1 MRKFITVLLAF
12 SFLLPLQAFA
22 ADQGDLLQKIEAL
35 SKELDRMKQQMQEM
49 QKKDETKEQRI
60 TVVEKKAE
68 AVAGPSWLTIG
79 GDFRTRMDSLHAK
92 SVDIGGA
99 GKVLFGPNPQ
109 GKDVA
114 NDALMTNRFGLNL
127 QAKATEDVTVKA
139 RLLMYKI
146 WGHESE
152 SPVAAGNTAGGNAF
166 FADRFFNFDGNIG
179 HIPKDNTLR
188 VDQAYATWSNVL
200 NAPVWFSVG
209 RRPSTGGV
217 PTNIRQNAEKIGS
230 AGTPGLLIDYAFDG
244 GTLGYAPDID
254 ALPGAYAKFCFG
266 KGFDSGFRLGSTANA
281 NDVKDVWFVGLNVVP
296 YDTDTFHTEI
306 QYSRALNIFAFPE
319 SNTFYGVPNTNV
331 GDIDQLGA
339 VISGKIN
346 NLGIGDLNLF
356 LSPGMSRTH
365 PNSNA
370 MDLAG
375 FGAGKYGLLW
385 DPGTEQKS
393 RTGYAVYLGGR
404 YDIKKTGT
412 KLGLEYNHGTKNWI
426 TFAPAADDL
435 WTGKLGTRGNVYEAY
450 VIQELNK
457 KPIAKRG
464 NAFFR
469 LGFQH
474 YDFKYSGSNN
484 WIGAPYKISDM
495 NTSFT
500 VPQMFAPLKSAND
513 IYLTFDVT
521 F

>member
-1 MRKFITVLLAF
+1 MRKFFVVLL
-12 SFLLPLQAFA
+12 SLSLLLPLPAFA
-22 ADQGDLLQKIEAL
+22 AEQGDLLQKIDAL
-35 SKELDRMKQQMQEM
+35 SKELDRLKQQMQEM
-49 QKKDETKEQRI
+49 QNKESVKEERI
-60 TVVEKKAE
+60 TTVEKKAE
-68 AVAGPSWLTIG
+68 AAAEPSWLTIG
-79 GDFRTRMDSLHAK
+79 GDFRARFDSLHAK
-92 SVDIGGA
+92 SVDIGA
-99 GKVLFGPNPQ
+99 GKVMFGIDPR
-109 GKDVA
+109 GKNVA
-114 NDALMTNRFGLNL
+114 NDNLMTNRFGLNL

-139 RLLMYKI
+139 RLLMYKV

-152 SPVAAGNTAGGNAF
+152 APAAAGSNPGGNAF

-188 VDQAYATWSNVL
+188 VDQAYATWSNIGGVPL
-200 NAPVWFSVG
+200 WFSIG

-217 PTNIRQNAEKIGS
+217 PTNIKQNVEKVGS

-244 GTLGYAPDID
+244 GTIGYAPDID
-254 ALPGAYAKFCFG
+254 ALPGAFAKFCFG
-266 KGFDSGFRLGSTANA
+266 KGFDSGFRLGSNNSGTNA
-281 NDVKDVWFVGLNVVP
+281 KLNDVWFVGFNVTP
-296 YDTDTFHTEI
+296 YDTDNFHTEI
-306 QYSRALNIFAFPE
+306 QYSRAIGIFAFPE
-319 SNTFYGVPNTNV
+319 SNVFSGVNNTNV

-356 LSPGMSRTH
+356 LSPAVSKTH
-365 PNSNA
+365 PNDNA
-370 MDLAG
+370 MGLAPG
-375 FGAGKYGLLW
+375 NYGLLW
-385 DPGTEQKS
+385 DPGTEKKS

-450 VIQELNK
+450 IIQELNK

-469 LGFQH
+469 LGYQY
-474 YDFKYSGSNN
+474 YDFKYTGSNN
-484 WIGAPYKISDM
+484 WIGAPYKVSDLS
-495 NTSFT
+495 TSFAT
-500 VPQMFAPLKSAND
+500 PQMFAPLKKAND
-513 IYLTFDVT
+513 IYLTFDVL